1 MISLEKRLIYRL
13 FGSLS
18 FSLSCS
24 CSVSTPLSFQCRL
37 YYHHSLFPP
46 FAHFSNEKKVDRR
59 AQLNDADR
67 WRTLGGGKGSKKER
81 VCAVRLRACVYLS
94 GRKRK
99 MGGRR
104 TKRLICSI
112 YIRDWKERGSRLLG
126 GEEGDRY
133 YIDWDRQADGR
144 TDERTREINDAA
156 SRPSWTF
163 SSFVLS
169 ISFFSLYVWVA
180 GSKGWSSLG
189 FSNDGNYGGP
199 DPSSVATRIWPRRA
213 HPNVKGLKRRL
224 VHHWHWQRG
233 EMGLHPRLGEKEGG
247 QHWAE
252 PLHDDGRPFCLPLSA
267 C

>member
-1 MISLEKRLIYRL
+1 MAVSRSLIGPWDLLPAAPGWRDIYPARSAHADSIENFFFPFFFSLCCVPRPIDRSLLLPVVISLEKRLIYRL

-133 YIDWDRQADGR
+133 YIDWDRQADER
-144 TDERTREINDAA
+144 TDERTDERDQ
-156 SRPSWTF
+156 WC
-163 SSFVLS
+163 
-169 ISFFSLYVWVA
+169 
-180 GSKGWSSLG
+180 
-189 FSNDGNYGGP
+189 
-199 DPSSVATRIWPRRA
+199 SVAAI
-213 HPNVKGLKRRL
+213 L
-224 VHHWHWQRG
+224 
-233 EMGLHPRLGEKEGG
+233 
-247 QHWAE
+247 
-252 PLHDDGRPFCLPLSA
+252 DF
-267 C
+267 